1 MLDAKIRRFAV
12 GDDSI
17 FRINSSVAVKLMALA
32 RSGKAAALPHL
43 GSTAKAPRATALG
56 RRFVLCPTGWM
67 SRLRRR
73 EPHRTGHRFEYV
85 GFRLR
90 RCRAS
95 RGERKLVRPEGFE
108 PPTLGLRSRRTED
121 QRVGQGLVSRGRS
134 RREP

>member
-90 RCRAS
+90 RCREIGRAS
-95 RGERKLVRPEGFE
+95 CRERGCQYV
-108 PPTLGLRSRRTED
+108 
-121 QRVGQGLVSRGRS
+121 
-134 RREP
+134 

>member
-1 MLDAKIRRFAV
+1 
-12 GDDSI
+12 
-17 FRINSSVAVKLMALA
+17 MALA

-108 PPTLGLRSRRTED
+108 PPTLCFGSRRAEERRIGKEGVSQCRSRGTRD
-121 QRVGQGLVSRGRS
+121 HKKKNNKNNQNVSQH
-134 RREP
+134 